1 MTYPIRRAHLGDMPA
16 IALQDGA
23 SFGFQFT
30 GDELAEALTILDPQ
44 RFFVATDGD
53 RIVGVTGDYAM
64 TMATPGGSLDV
75 PGVTWV
81 SVNPTHRRRGILRQL
96 MHHQLRAFADA
107 GVAAAILTASEGGIY
122 GRFGYGAA
130 SQVRKLAIE
139 RQRAVLRSSEDG
151 GAVLLATPAEARAAM
166 PDIHERWRRT
176 IPGALARTAAR
187 WDVHLRDREAHRD
200 GMSGLYFLLHRDGYV
215 AYRAGS
221 NWNDG
226 RPGHNCR
233 IIEYATATPQAHAA
247 LWRVLLG
254 LDLFG
259 TIESDQ
265 IPVDDPLPYLL
276 TDQRQ
281 VRSLAVNDGLWI
293 RPIDVGALVRARC
306 YGLEFEVVWEI
317 SDELFG
323 AGRYLIRG
331 GPDGGTC
338 ERTDATA
345 QLASGVDV
353 LGAVYLGGHRLQALA
368 TAGRVGYDDAALLAR
383 VDRAL
388 LAERAPFH
396 GTGF

>member
-1 MTYPIRRAHLGDMPA
+1 MTYSIRRANRDDMPA

-23 SFGFQFT
+23 SFGFQFA
-30 GDELAEALTILDPQ
+30 GEELADALTLLDLQ
-44 RFFVATDGD
+44 RFFVATDEA

-81 SVNPTHRRRGILRQL
+81 SVSPTHRRRGILRQL
-96 MHHQLRAFADA
+96 MHHQLRAFAEA

-139 RQRAVLRSSEDG
+139 RQRATLRAADG
-151 GAVLLATPAEARAAM
+151 GDEVVLATPAQARAAM
-166 PDIHERWRRT
+166 PEIHERWRRT
-176 IPGALARTAAR
+176 IPGGLQRSAAR
-187 WDVHLRDREAHRD
+187 WDLLLRDREAHRD
-200 GMSGLYFLLHRDGYV
+200 GMSGLFFLLHRDGYV

-221 NWNDG
+221 SWHDG
-226 RPGHNCR
+226 RPAHTCR
-233 IIEYATATPQAHAA
+233 IAEYATATPQAHAA

-254 LDLFG
+254 LDLFA

-265 IPVDDPLPYLL
+265 IPIDDPLPHLL

-281 VRSLAVNDGLWI
+281 VRSLAVNDGLWV
-293 RPIDVGALVRARC
+293 RPIDVAALVRARH
-306 YGLEFEVVWEI
+306 YGLEFEVVWELT
-317 SDELFG
+317 DELFG

-331 GPDGGTC
+331 GPEGASC
-338 ERTDATA
+338 ERTERTA
-345 QLASGVDV
+345 QLSSGVDV
-353 LGAVYLGGHRLQALA
+353 LGAVYLGGHRLQAFA
-368 TAGRVGYDDAALLAR
+368 AAGRVGSDDAALLAR